1 MQCEPQLNCEIQPI
15 VVEGV
20 CFNHTQ
26 PLHKG
31 FGLLSLLKGHPCPQN
46 PKKRGYFRYPQ
57 NNRPTYIFSHPRN
70 RDFPYLRYINTP
82 MSRISCPSN
91 DNHEKTF
98 FSGFSLL
105 GQSWEICFQKFSQ
118 DFHYLDKKPLTWGC
132 SNTLWEVWI
141 TRIQK
146 NIFRKV
152 IFGVPEI
159 VPLFGVLGAWRT
171 FKKAEMAKTVRN
183 GLSMIETNPLD
194 HNWLDFSI

>member
-1 MQCEPQLNCEIQPI
+1 MTFKKAEMAKTLRNGLSIIRLFSSFKKRRSVNPILTAGFLFKLVQCQPRLNCEIQPI

-105 GQSWEICFQKFSQ
+105 GQS
-118 DFHYLDKKPLTWGC
+118 
-132 SNTLWEVWI
+132 
-141 TRIQK
+141 
-146 NIFRKV
+146 
-152 IFGVPEI
+152 
-159 VPLFGVLGAWRT
+159 
-171 FKKAEMAKTVRN
+171 
-183 GLSMIETNPLD
+183 
-194 HNWLDFSI
+194 